1 MRKRWPFHLLLGGC
15 VAMSALWAGSD
26 PLVGKWKLNPSKSR
40 ITDEM
45 NIEPLGTNK
54 YALAFSGTDP
64 ETVVADGTD
73 QPAVFG
79 TTLAITVESPDT
91 WKVVRKK
98 DGHMLISAIWKL
110 SEDGKTLTDAFT
122 GYDAKGSAST
132 VDYVY
137 KRLAGTSGFA
147 GAWENTT
154 PDTNSSFELH
164 IEPWQVD
171 GLSFITP
178 ADGTTRNM
186 KWDGRDYPSTGP
198 NLPPGSTSCGLR
210 VNEHT
215 LQVTDK
221 TRGKV
226 IDTRELSLSS
236 DLKTLTATMHL
247 FGQRTPNLLVF
258 ERE

>member
-1 MRKRWPFHLLLGGC
+1 
-15 VAMSALWAGSD
+15 
-26 PLVGKWKLNPSKSR
+26 
-40 ITDEM
+40 
-45 NIEPLGTNK
+45 
-54 YALAFSGTDP
+54 
-64 ETVVADGTD
+64 
-73 QPAVFG
+73 
-79 TTLAITVESPDT
+79 
-91 WKVVRKK
+91 
-98 DGHMLISAIWKL
+98 MLISAIWKL
-110 SEDGKTLTDAFT
+110 SENGKTLTDAFT

-147 GAWENTT
+147 GAWKNTT

-178 ADGTTRNM
+178 ADGATRNM
-186 KWDGRDYPSTGP
+186 KWDGRDSPSTGP

-221 TRGKV
+221 ITGKV
-226 IDTRELSLSS
+226 IDTQELSLSS

-247 FGQRTPNLLVF
+247 VGQRTPNLLVF
-258 ERE
+258 DRE

>member
-1 MRKRWPFHLLLGGC
+1 MSKRRLKLLLVGC
-15 VAMSALWAGSD
+15 VAMRTLSGGSD
-26 PLVGKWKLNPSKSR
+26 PFMGKWKLNPSKSQ

-45 NIEPLGTNK
+45 KVEPVGTNK
-54 YALAFSGTDP
+54 YALTFSGTDP

-73 QPAVFG
+73 QAAVFG
-79 TTLAITVESPDT
+79 TTLAITVQSPNT

-110 SEDGKTLTDAFT
+110 SEDDKTLTDAFT

-154 PDTNSSFELH
+154 QDTNSSFELH
-164 IEPWQVD
+164 IEAWQVD

-178 ADGTTRNM
+178 ADHTTRNM
-186 KWDGRDYPSTGP
+186 KLDGRDYPSTGP
-198 NLPPGSTSCGLR
+198 NLPQGSTSSVRR

-215 LQVTDK
+215 LEVTEK
-221 TRGKV
+221 IRGKV
-226 IDTRELSLSS
+226 IDTQELILTS

-247 FGQRTPNLLVF
+247 IGQSRPNVLVF